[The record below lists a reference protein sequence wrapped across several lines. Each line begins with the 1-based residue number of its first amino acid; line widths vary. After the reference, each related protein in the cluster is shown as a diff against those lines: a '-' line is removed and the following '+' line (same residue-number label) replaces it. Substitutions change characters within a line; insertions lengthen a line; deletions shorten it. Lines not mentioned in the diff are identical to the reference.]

1 MAVQRDI
8 NKEKLAL
15 KSYQSIYKKNPTT
28 AEDWANLHRIAY
40 PVSAGGLPDELKSS
54 VNESLYNG
62 TGMASVSGA
71 TAPLATDI
79 NTLRAGV
86 DSAAANVQKT
96 SQPNEALRI
105 LQEAIRAKSGQAN
118 QSIGENPLFKQ
129 LGVTGMGALSQSI
142 ASQGKKLDMD
152 FANFSNI
159 VSQMSGTYKDLATA
173 ALNNYQIARDRY
185 KEEADKITQA
195 EKDLLDHQ
203 QAIELANLNF
213 QNSLKLKAYE
223 DSHPGINDI
232 INAQNAGMALDSQ
245 GNWINK
251 SDTIITSPSGNSY
264 DWSTYNAP
272 GGLDYIR
279 SVQASINRV
288 GKLNNY
294 SDLASYINNN
304 MAGSNI
310 QPIDIIN
317 VSNKTG
323 VGWEELLGLI
333 QKESPGG
340 ASNVA
345 KNNNNFGGITWSQ
358 SYQDANQNVSKGT
371 ARPANEGGNYVK
383 FATPADG
390 LMAQAEQFA
399 KRKVT
404 NNINN
409 STDKKSELINDISV
423 VTANMPVNTQKAA
436 VGAVTKYLESGDTKK
451 AQDLINQYAI
461 KSMKGTILNDFNS
474 FNLISSNLNK
484 ILADWDKLA
493 TDSGPYKQWQESG
506 KPFAGVVKDQ
516 KWVKFMQSIEE
527 NQAKYRNAI
536 YGASLTDNELKS
548 SNRFMVDP
556 SRDDIQTIKTK
567 LQGMQTYAENAKK
580 AYVDISIGKPSP
592 MVDDSKLMVNYSI
605 IAPDGNTYSFSS
617 QADLDNFKKEAGIK

>member
-152 FANFSNI
+152 FSNFKNI
-159 VSQMSGTYKDLATA
+159 VGQMSGTYKDMATA
-173 ALNNYQIARDRY
+173 ALNNYEMAYQRY
-185 KEEADKITQA
+185 KDEADKITQE
-195 EKDLLDHQ
+195 EKDLRDHA
-203 QAIELANLNF
+203 QALELVNTNF
-213 QNSLKLKAYE
+213 QNSLKLKEYE
-223 DSHPGINDI
+223 NAHPGVTDAIKASESGFIQDE
-232 INAQNAGMALDSQ
+232 S
-245 GNWINK
+245 GNWTKDVPIQM
-251 SDTIITSPSGNSY
+251 PSNSKIGDGVVTAY
-264 DWSTYNAP
+264 GSKLWGA
-272 GGLDYIR
+272 GLDYALSGGKGAPVKSPFIGEVVWTGVNKGFGNQVRIKTASGEEIWLSHLDSIR
-279 SVQASINRV
+279 AKVGDQVNEESVIGTQGNS
-288 GKLNNY
+288 GDTY
-294 SDLASYINNN
+294 
-304 MAGSNI
+304 G
-310 QPIDIIN
+310 
-317 VSNKTG
+317 KTG
-323 VGWEELLGLI
+323 VHVDVTMKKADGSYYSPEE
-333 QKESPGG
+333 
-340 ASNVA
+340 VA
-345 KNNNNFGGITWSQ
+345 KLIGVQNVVNNNVDI
-358 SYQDANQNVSKGT
+358 
-371 ARPANEGGNYVK
+371 
-383 FATPADG
+383 
-390 LMAQAEQFA
+390 
-399 KRKVT
+399 
-404 NNINN
+404 
-409 STDKKSELINDISV
+409 KSELVNDISV
-423 VTANMPVNTQKAA
+423 VTANMPVNTQKVA

-451 AQDLINQYAI
+451 AQDLINQYAV

-474 FNLISSNLNK
+474 FNLISSNLSK
-484 ILADWDKLA
+484 VLADWDKLA

-516 KWVKFMQSIEE
+516 KWVKFMQGIEE

-567 LQGMQTYAENAKK
+567 LQSMQTYAETAKK
-580 AYVDISIGKPSP
+580 AYVDVSIGKPSP
-592 MVDDSKLMVNYSI
+592 MVDDSKLINGEASI
-605 IAPDGNTYSFSS
+605 SSGTSSTGNKFIIT
-617 QADLDNFKKEAGIK
+617 KE